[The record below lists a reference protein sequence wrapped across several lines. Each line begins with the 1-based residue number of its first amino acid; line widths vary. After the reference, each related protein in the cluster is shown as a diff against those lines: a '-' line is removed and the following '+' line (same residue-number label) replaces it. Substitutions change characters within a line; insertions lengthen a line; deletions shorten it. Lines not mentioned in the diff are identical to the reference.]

1 MSYLW
6 DKVRR
11 RNADGPGAQLHGLL
25 KSGIKDGFK
34 KKELVSYL
42 NIGESAWLP
51 WRPKYPFSEAM
62 LPIDA
67 ERILAVLGGLARA
80 QIHQR
85 RVHREPMQPGREQAL
100 EAKALQLLPGA
111 HECFLGELL
120 GARIDAAHQ
129 PPDRAVHA
137 PRVAAVQVLEGTH
150 VAARGTAHRVRIGVV
165 GAFRDRRFRTRHG
178 ECEGVHPDN
187 IDAPGHAGV

>member
-1 MSYLW
+1 MLHNDIPSHGEIAALAEVEGPTCITIVTPTEDAPQDY
-6 DKVRR
+6 DKARIAFKDQVR
-11 RNADGPGAQLHGLL
+11 
-25 KSGIKDGFK
+25 
-34 KKELVSYL
+34 
-42 NIGESAWLP
+42 SALASVEDP
-51 WRPKYPFSEAM
+51 
-62 LPIDA
+62 A
-67 ERILAVLGGLARA
+67 ERKLFEAADACGSIWVVNVASFGAP
-80 QIHQR
+80 IPSQR
-85 RVHREPMQPGREQAL
+85 IR
-100 EAKALQLLPGA
+100 
-111 HECFLGELL
+111 
-120 GARIDAAHQ
+120 ARIDAAHE

>member
-1 MSYLW
+1 MAMPITLRALATERALLLERQAGVTA
-6 DKVRR
+6 DLRAQQRIAGHRR
-11 RNADGPGAQLHGLL
+11 RVIGPGL
-25 KSGIKDGFK
+25 
-34 KKELVSYL
+34 
-42 NIGESAWLP
+42 
-51 WRPKYPFSEAM
+51 
-62 LPIDA
+62 
-67 ERILAVLGGLARA
+67 
-80 QIHQR
+80 
-85 RVHREPMQPGREQAL
+85 
-100 EAKALQLLPGA
+100 
-111 HECFLGELL
+111 LGE
-120 GARIDAAHQ
+120 